1 MLCQDCKQRVAT
13 VIFTEIAEGSKKVLH
28 LCQTCV
34 ENRGVPTPVLKD
46 PLEVDLVFKDL
57 LEQLG
62 EEDGMLGGGH
72 SLDPETCRR
81 CGWSFGNFR
90 QTGLLGCP
98 QCYRSF
104 EVPLKDILRRVHGSN
119 EHIGKVYERVDL
131 FVAEE
136 EVDSLKEE
144 LEEAVELEDFEKAA
158 ALRDRIQNL
167 EQEED

>member
-13 VIFTEIAEGSKKVLH
+13 VIYTEVTEGSKKVLH

-34 ENRGVPTPVLKD
+34 EKRGVPTPVLKD

-62 EEDGMLGGGH
+62 EEEGVVDGGH
-72 SLDPETCRR
+72 PLDSEACRG
-81 CGWSFGNFR
+81 CGWSFGSFR

-98 QCYRSF
+98 RCYRSF
-104 EVPLKDILRRVHGSN
+104 EEPLKDILRRVHGSN
-119 EHIGKVYERVDL
+119 EHIGKAYRRVNL
-131 FVAEE
+131 IVAEE

-144 LEEAVELEDFEKAA
+144 LEEAVELEDFERAA

-167 EQEED
+167 ERGGD